1 MEVRDEAIDDAKA
14 IARRDEEI
22 GLAAPGGDVAVARGR
37 LERSQARGPDRDHA
51 RPTLMRALDGGCGR
65 RRELVSLAVHAVVG
79 EALRTHGLKGA
90 GPDVQGEEGELDAVT
105 PERSEQRLVE
115 VQPGGRRGD
124 RTGRARIDGLIT
136 PLVYGIG
143 QVSDIRW
150 ERYAAVTL
158 EQFEHGR
165 IACETQA
172 EEIVGSAEDDGVE
185 CAGEPQPHAGARRMA
200 RPDLGQRLARPR
212 YPFDQHLDAPAGIP
226 DPGESGLDDTCVV
239 QDEQIPG
246 REQSRQ

>member
-1 MEVRDEAIDDAKA
+1 MNTGVSTAPCASSSRPARAAPSLCVTANRIAGFYLRAVDQHRIAVAEEAIARADRMPVGGADLLHPCERRDEHEQRRLGEMEVRDEAIDDAKA

-90 GPDVQGEEGELDAVT
+90 GPDVQGEEGELDAAA
-105 PERSEQRLVE
+105 PERCEQRLVE

-124 RTGRARIDGLIT
+124 RTGRARIDGLIP

-150 ERYAAVTL
+150 EWHAAVTL
-158 EQFEHGR
+158 E
-165 IACETQA
+165 
-172 EEIVGSAEDDGVE
+172 
-185 CAGEPQPHAGARRMA
+185 
-200 RPDLGQRLARPR
+200 
-212 YPFDQHLDAPAGIP
+212 
-226 DPGESGLDDTCVV
+226 
-239 QDEQIPG
+239 
-246 REQSRQ
+246 